1 MSQASPIVYQ
11 ASVYQQEVKYTNF
24 KGQSFTDTLYFA
36 LDPLGLMEVI
46 STFEP
51 KQNKKSGNP
60 SRRGQAEDISFTDEQ
75 QLKFV
80 RGLCTKA
87 AGFPSEDGNSW
98 TPFENFNNDLAG
110 KAFLTKLI
118 SSDEDRKNFVQ
129 KVIIDPF
136 EAFVGFASA
145 DPVQRREGGR
155 EVAHHARPTQERLHR
170 RQARRV
176 AREPARASSQGTRGH
191 HGPREPG
198 E

>member
-110 KAFLTKLI
+110 
-118 SSDEDRKNFVQ
+118 
-129 KVIIDPF
+129 
-136 EAFVGFASA
+136 
-145 DPVQRREGGR
+145 
-155 EVAHHARPTQERLHR
+155 
-170 RQARRV
+170 
-176 AREPARASSQGTRGH
+176 
-191 HGPREPG
+191 
-198 E
+198 